1 MTDFTDVWYQS
12 QDELKLYAR
21 DYNQAC
27 PTGSPVILCMH
38 GLTRNSADFEEI
50 ADRLKSQYR
59 LVVVDQRGRGRSAY
73 DPDSSRYTPATYVKD
88 MFTLVDFLEL
98 NDIVLM
104 GTSMGGLMSMI
115 MHASDASKLKATI
128 INDIGPDLSPEGIE
142 RIKGY
147 LGQFEPLDNWDMA
160 AEQTKRINQVAFPNE
175 TDDFWLR
182 FAKRIYLEHDDGT
195 IQLAYDPRI
204 AEPFNQGDGAAEVDL
219 WPLFN
224 VMAQKPTLVVRGE
237 LSDLLSRECVN
248 KMMNTSKNVSAV
260 AVKGVGH
267 APFLNEQE
275 SIEAIRLFLI
285 NQFYLPSG
293 S

>member
-1 MTDFTDVWYQS
+1 MTDFIDVWYQS
-12 QDELKLYAR
+12 QDGLKLYAR

-27 PTGSPVILCMH
+27 PAGSPVILCMH

-50 ADRLKSQYR
+50 ANMLKSQYR

-88 MFTLVDFLEL
+88 MFTLIDFLEL
-98 NDIVLM
+98 DDIVLM

-147 LGQFEPLDNWDMA
+147 LGQSEPLDNWDMA

-175 TDDFWLR
+175 AEDFWIR
-182 FAKRIYLEHDDGT
+182 FTKRIYSEQENGT

-219 WPLFN
+219 WPIFN
-224 VMAQKPTLVVRGE
+224 VMAKKPTLVVRGE

-248 KMMNTSKNVSAV
+248 KMKNTSNNVSAIE
-260 AVKGVGH
+260 VKGVGH
-267 APFLNEQE
+267 APLLNEQE
-275 SIEAIRLFLI
+275 SIEAIRLFLLS
-285 NQFYLPSG
+285 QL
-293 S
+293 

>member
-12 QDELKLYAR
+12 QDGLKLYAR

-50 ADRLKSQYR
+50 ANMLKSQYR

-88 MFTLVDFLEL
+88 MFTLIDFLEL

-128 INDIGPDLSPEGIE
+128 INDIGPDLSPAGIE

-147 LGQFEPLDNWDMA
+147 LGQSEPLDNWFAA

-175 TDDFWLR
+175 ADDFWLR
-182 FAKRIYLEHDDGT
+182 FAKRIYIERDDGT

-219 WPLFN
+219 WPMFN

-237 LSDLLSRECVN
+237 LSDLLSRDCVN
-248 KMMNTSKNVSAV
+248 KMMNISKNVSAV
-260 AVKGVGH
+260 EVKGVGH
-267 APFLNEQE
+267 APFLNEADGLR
-275 SIEAIRLFLI
+275 SIQRFLA
-285 NQFYLPSG
+285 QL
-293 S
+293 